1 MNPNRQREPEINL
14 DDIASRLRSI
24 FGSSGGPSK
33 NSLPG
38 IIIFGIFTISALIWL
53 GTGFYTVQPGEQAAI
68 RNFGNIELQ
77 QIAVVLSVE
86 LIQDSIGTTQH
97 RLEH

>member
-68 RNFGNIELQ
+68 RNFGKYRIIY
-77 QIAVVLSVE
+77 QI
-86 LIQDSIGTTQH
+86 IFP
-97 RLEH
+97 